1 MVLVRLNCRL
11 LTVNPIDAILWTL
24 RRNEMDVV
32 KMYDSLSPIM
42 QVATG
47 ASMLNFGYWRG
58 DVDSLVKAQAKLCTL
73 VGNLADLR
81 SSRTLIDV
89 GSGYGAP
96 ALQWSR
102 EYRLGNI
109 VCVNINS
116 HQLANEFKIALSKI
130 ENAQIFHTCETR
142 ITCINSTSL
151 CLPFATD
158 TVDRI
163 IALESAQHFKPI
175 DKFIAESYR
184 ILKPK
189 GILVVAMPVTVSLDN
204 VLKKLFKLG
213 ILNLTWSS
221 EHYGLEY
228 IKSAIKRCQFKIT
241 NVTMIGTQVYEPL
254 ALYYLQNRKELR
266 QKITKHY
273 PSYIEKILYKS
284 SVKMMGVSKKGLI
297 DYIVLKAEKL

>member
-1 MVLVRLNCRL
+1 M
-11 LTVNPIDAILWTL
+11 LTINPIDATLWTL
-24 RRNEMDVV
+24 RRNEMDVI
-32 KMYDSLSPIM
+32 KLYDSLSPIM

-47 ASMLNFGYWRG
+47 ATMLNFGYWQG
-58 DVDSLVKAQAKLCTL
+58 DVNSPVEAQSNLCTL

-96 ALQWSR
+96 ALEWSR

-116 HQLANEFKIALSKI
+116 HQLANEFKLALNKI
-130 ENAQIFHTCETR
+130 ENAQAFHTRCLR
-142 ITCINSTSL
+142 AGITYINSTSL
-151 CLPFATD
+151 CLPFATG

-163 IALESAQHFKPI
+163 IALESAQHFKPF
-175 DKFIAESYR
+175 DSFIAESYR

-221 EHYGLEY
+221 EHYELEY
-228 IKSAIKRCQFKIT
+228 VKSAIRRFRFKIT
-241 NVTMIGTQVYEPL
+241 NETMIGTQVYEPL
-254 ALYYLQNRKELR
+254 ALYYIENRKDLR
-266 QKITKHY
+266 QKITTHY
-273 PSYIEKILYKS
+273 PSYIEKILCKS
-284 SVKMMGVSKKGLI
+284 LVKMMTVSKKGLI

>member
-1 MVLVRLNCRL
+1 MLAI
-11 LTVNPIDAILWTL
+11 NPIDVILWTL
-24 RRNEMDVV
+24 RRNEMDVI
-32 KMYDSLSPIM
+32 KLYDSLSPIM

-47 ASMLNFGYWRG
+47 ATMLNFGYWQG
-58 DVDSLVKAQAKLCTL
+58 DVNSPVKAQSNLCTL
-73 VGNLADLR
+73 VGNLADLG

-96 ALQWSR
+96 ALEWSR
-102 EYRLGNI
+102 EYRLRNI

-116 HQLANEFKIALSKI
+116 HQLANEFKLALNKI
-130 ENAQIFHTCETR
+130 ETAHAFHTRCLR
-142 ITCINSTSL
+142 AGITYINSTSL
-151 CLPFATD
+151 CLPFASG

-163 IALESAQHFKPI
+163 IALESAQHFKPF
-175 DKFIAESYR
+175 DSFIAESYR

-221 EHYGLEY
+221 EHYELEY
-228 IKSAIKRCQFKIT
+228 VKSAIRRFRFKIT
-241 NVTMIGTQVYEPL
+241 NENMIGAQVFEPL
-254 ALYYLQNRKELR
+254 ALYYIQNRKDLR
-266 QKITKHY
+266 QKITTHY
-273 PSYIEKILYKS
+273 PSYIEKILCKS
-284 SVKMMGVSKKGLI
+284 LVKMMTVSKKGLI

>member
-1 MVLVRLNCRL
+1 
-11 LTVNPIDAILWTL
+11 
-24 RRNEMDVV
+24 
-32 KMYDSLSPIM
+32 M

-47 ASMLNFGYWRG
+47 ATMLNFGYWQG
-58 DVDSLVKAQAKLCTL
+58 DVNSPVKAQSNLCTL

-96 ALQWSR
+96 ALEWSR
-102 EYRLGNI
+102 AYRLRNI

-116 HQLANEFKIALSKI
+116 HQLANEFKLALNKI
-130 ENAQIFHTCETR
+130 ENAQAFHTRCLR
-142 ITCINSTSL
+142 AGITCINSTSL
-151 CLPFATD
+151 CLPFATG

-163 IALESAQHFKPI
+163 IALESAQHFKPF
-175 DKFIAESYR
+175 DSFIAESYR
-184 ILKPK
+184 ILNPK
-189 GILVVAMPVTVSLDN
+189 GIMVVAMPVIVSLDN

-228 IKSAIKRCQFKIT
+228 VKSAIRKCRFKIT
-241 NVTMIGTQVYEPL
+241 NEIMIGKQVYEPL
-254 ALYYLQNRKELR
+254 ALYYIQNRKDLR
-266 QKITKHY
+266 QKITSHY
-273 PSYIEKILYKS
+273 PSYIEKILCKS
-284 SVKMMGVSKKGLI
+284 LVKMMTVSKKGLI

>member
-1 MVLVRLNCRL
+1 M
-11 LTVNPIDAILWTL
+11 LTINPIDATLWTL
-24 RRNEMDVV
+24 RRNEMDVI
-32 KMYDSLSPIM
+32 KLYDSLSPIM

-47 ASMLNFGYWRG
+47 STMLNFGYWQG
-58 DVDSLVKAQAKLCTL
+58 DVNSPVEAQSNLCTL

-89 GSGYGAP
+89 GSGYGEP
-96 ALQWSR
+96 ALEWSR

-116 HQLANEFKIALSKI
+116 HQLANEFKFALNKI
-130 ENAQIFHTCETR
+130 ENAQAFHTRCLR
-142 ITCINSTSL
+142 AGITYINSTSL
-151 CLPFATD
+151 CLPFVTG

-163 IALESAQHFKPI
+163 IALESAQHFKPF
-175 DKFIAESYR
+175 DSFIAESYR

-221 EHYGLEY
+221 EHYELEY
-228 IKSAIKRCQFKIT
+228 VKSAIRRFRFKIT
-241 NVTMIGTQVYEPL
+241 NETMIGAQVFEPL
-254 ALYYLQNRKELR
+254 ALYYIQNRKDLR
-266 QKITKHY
+266 QKITTHY
-273 PSYIEKILYKS
+273 PSYIEKILCKS
-284 SVKMMGVSKKGLI
+284 LIKMMTVSKKGLI

>member
-1 MVLVRLNCRL
+1 
-11 LTVNPIDAILWTL
+11 
-24 RRNEMDVV
+24 MDVI
-32 KMYDSLSPIM
+32 KLYDSLSPIM

-47 ASMLNFGYWRG
+47 ATMLNFGYWQG
-58 DVDSLVKAQAKLCTL
+58 DVNSPVKAQSNLCTL
-73 VGNLADLR
+73 VGNLADLG

-96 ALQWSR
+96 ALEWSR
-102 EYRLGNI
+102 EYRLRNI

-116 HQLANEFKIALSKI
+116 HQLANEFKLALNKI
-130 ENAQIFHTCETR
+130 ETAHAFHTRCLR
-142 ITCINSTSL
+142 AGITYINSTSL
-151 CLPFATD
+151 CLPFASG

-163 IALESAQHFKPI
+163 IALESAQHFKPF
-175 DKFIAESYR
+175 DSFIAESYR

-221 EHYGLEY
+221 EHYELEY
-228 IKSAIKRCQFKIT
+228 VKSAIRRFRFKIT
-241 NVTMIGTQVYEPL
+241 IETMIGAQVYEPL
-254 ALYYLQNRKELR
+254 ALYYIQNRKDLR
-266 QKITKHY
+266 QKITTHY
-273 PSYIEKILYKS
+273 PSYIEKILCKS
-284 SVKMMGVSKKGLI
+284 LVKMMTVSKKGLI

>member
-1 MVLVRLNCRL
+1 M
-11 LTVNPIDAILWTL
+11 LTINPIDATLWTL
-24 RRNEMDVV
+24 RRNEMDVI
-32 KMYDSLSPIM
+32 KLYDSLSPIM

-47 ASMLNFGYWRG
+47 STMLNFGYWQG
-58 DVDSLVKAQAKLCTL
+58 DVNSPVEAQSNLCTL

-89 GSGYGAP
+89 GSGYGEP
-96 ALQWSR
+96 ALEWSR

-116 HQLANEFKIALSKI
+116 HQLANEFKLALNKI
-130 ENAQIFHTCETR
+130 ETAHAFHTRCLR
-142 ITCINSTSL
+142 AGITYINSTSI
-151 CLPFATD
+151 CLPFASGTI
-158 TVDRI
+158 DRI
-163 IALESAQHFKPI
+163 IALESAQHFKPF
-175 DKFIAESYR
+175 DSFIAESYR

-221 EHYGLEY
+221 EHYELEY
-228 IKSAIKRCQFKIT
+228 VKSAIRRFRFKIT
-241 NVTMIGTQVYEPL
+241 NETMIGAQVFEPL
-254 ALYYLQNRKELR
+254 ALYYIQNRKDLR
-266 QKITKHY
+266 QKITTHY
-273 PSYIEKILYKS
+273 PSYIEKILCKS
-284 SVKMMGVSKKGLI
+284 LIKMMTVSKKGLI

>member
-1 MVLVRLNCRL
+1 
-11 LTVNPIDAILWTL
+11 
-24 RRNEMDVV
+24 
-32 KMYDSLSPIM
+32 MYDSLSPIM

-47 ASMLNFGYWRG
+47 ASMLNFGYWQG